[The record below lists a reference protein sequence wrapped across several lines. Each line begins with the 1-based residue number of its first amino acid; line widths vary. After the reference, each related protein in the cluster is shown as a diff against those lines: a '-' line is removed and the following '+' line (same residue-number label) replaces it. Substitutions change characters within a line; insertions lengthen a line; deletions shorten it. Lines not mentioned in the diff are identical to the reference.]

1 MRKENGL
8 KIAIE
13 RSKRKLAFCI
23 LSVSDLS
30 KGQQLLAQGNRP
42 GYKAAYQTRPERAK
56 ALIINAFA
64 LSLTLQSVKRV
75 LNNS

>member
-1 MRKENGL
+1 VREKRVCQNDKIQIVRKENGL

-30 KGQQLLAQGNRP
+30 KGQQLLAQGN
-42 GYKAAYQTRPERAK
+42 
-56 ALIINAFA
+56 ALGIRQRIKLA
-64 LSLTLQSVKRV
+64 LKGQKR
-75 LNNS
+75 